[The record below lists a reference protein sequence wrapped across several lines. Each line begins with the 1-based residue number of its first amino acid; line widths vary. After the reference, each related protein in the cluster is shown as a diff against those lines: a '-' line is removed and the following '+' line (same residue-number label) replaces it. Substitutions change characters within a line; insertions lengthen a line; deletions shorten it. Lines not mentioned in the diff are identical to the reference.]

1 MPQKQASSTPPAG
14 PQTGGNQLDF
24 EAALKELETVVAQLE
39 QGDISLDAALK
50 HFERGV
56 QLTRICQQALSEA
69 EQKVEILLKDG
80 STEPFEPED

>member
-1 MPQKQASSTPPAG
+1 MPQKTPSPTPPSD
-14 PQTGGNQLDF
+14 PEQPDF

-56 QLTRICQQALSEA
+56 KLTRICQQALSEA